1 MQVDIDF
8 SARCWRRHPCG
19 AILLYRSHQRDP
31 CRRCARS
38 AGTSGIIASG
48 VTLLWISETLASGRG
63 LGRIDDPGK
72 VPGIRDAGRIPG
84 IEDPGEVPARYLW
97 MRAWMAPPAS
107 ISGSLIPGVKAGE
120 KMHRRAGVK
129 I

>member
-1 MQVDIDF
+1 
-8 SARCWRRHPCG
+8 
-19 AILLYRSHQRDP
+19 
-31 CRRCARS
+31 
-38 AGTSGIIASG
+38 
-48 VTLLWISETLASGRG
+48 VTLLWISETLASGRR

-107 ISGSLIPGVKAGE
+107 ISGSLIPGSFQKFSVQTKRNQYNLQE
-120 KMHRRAGVK
+120 S
-129 I
+129 